1 MSTMAPSPP
10 PLPPPS
16 STPAVQGARVTLLIR
31 HLPEGLMADTLKR
44 LFSHYGASDFR
55 LCTSGRLKNCA
66 FVDYDNESA
75 AAAAQSQMHRLRFL
89 GKILSVERAIPESS
103 KDGLS
108 GDSSMARSTD
118 AGADTIP
125 PHPPPEP
132 PLVPQTSEI
141 HQAGRG
147 ATGMEP
153 IAPALGV
160 DYPFP
165 PQLEYAYPPPDGNIL
180 TNIVNTLIA
189 VPRFYTQVLHLM
201 NKMNLPAPFRPALPT
216 PPLPPPIPAPPVEK
230 RQAGELS
237 SGESELESSDEED
250 NNAPGGEEESVV
262 PDKDLDA
269 HRARRKRAKLG
280 AVVGPAVD
288 KDASHESAGV
298 KSISVIPRAAP
309 IKKNKPVMQIKIS
322 TKTSASEGPSRDI
335 SFQDEMDVPRTKVD
349 DSSKRASRAELQGGQ
364 MSEAEMLALPI
375 LKNYAAGAPSQ
386 VLYIKNLAKE
396 VTSEDLFY
404 VFGAFFPTL
413 DETKAALNV
422 NLMQEGR
429 MRGQAFVT
437 FPSTEAAQDALGL
450 THGFVLKGKPMIVQF
465 GRNRSA
471 AKT

>member
-1 MSTMAPSPP
+1 MAAMVPPP
-10 PLPPPS
+10 PLPGVSSSVPS
-16 STPAVQGARVTLLIR
+16 VEGSRITLLIR
-31 HLPEGLMADTLKR
+31 HLPEGLPADTLKR

-55 LCTSGRLKNCA
+55 LCQSGKMKNCA
-66 FVDYDNESA
+66 FVDYDNEAA

-89 GKILSVERAIPESS
+89 GKVLSVERATPASS

-108 GDSSMARSTD
+108 EDNSMMTSTGEGTET
-118 AGADTIP
+118 A
-125 PHPPPEP
+125 PPPPLP
-132 PLVPQTSEI
+132 PVPQSGEAV
-141 HQAGRG
+141 QAGRVASG
-147 ATGMEP
+147 REP
-153 IAPALGV
+153 IAPSLGV

-216 PPLPPPIPAPPVEK
+216 PPLPPPVPAPVAEK

-250 NNAPGGEEESVV
+250 NNALGGEDETDAAE
-262 PDKDLDA
+262 KELDT
-269 HRARRKRAKLG
+269 HKARRKRAKLE

-288 KDASHESAGV
+288 KGASHEAAGL
-298 KSISVIPRAAP
+298 KYINIIPKTAP

-322 TKTSASEGPSRDI
+322 TKASVGEGASRDI
-335 SFQDEMDVPRTKVD
+335 GNQEEMDITREEVD
-349 DSSKRASRAELQGGQ
+349 DPARTATRAELQAGQ
-364 MSEAEMLALPI
+364 LSEAEFLSLSI
-375 LKNYAAGAPSQ
+375 LKNYSAGTPSQ

-396 VTSEDLFY
+396 VVSEDIFY
-404 VFGAFFPTL
+404 VYGAFFPSL
-413 DETKAALNV
+413 EEGKNALNV

-437 FPSTEAAQDALGL
+437 FPSVESAQDALVM
-450 THGFVLKGKPMIVQF
+450 THGFLLKGKPMIVQF